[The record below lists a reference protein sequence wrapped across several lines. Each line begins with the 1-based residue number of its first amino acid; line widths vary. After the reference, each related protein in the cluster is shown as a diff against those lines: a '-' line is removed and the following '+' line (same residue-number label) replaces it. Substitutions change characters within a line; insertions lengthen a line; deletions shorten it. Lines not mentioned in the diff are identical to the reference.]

1 MPMIEF
7 TYSAGSIDESARAE
21 LLEELS
27 TALLAAEGA
36 PDTEFFR
43 SITWTYAHELPAGTP
58 AVGGRPGGEP
68 RFRIDFTVP
77 EGALREERKAK
88 LVSRTY
94 EAVARA
100 AGLGEAQALHVWSL
114 IHEVPDGN
122 WGAGGQVIRFAQLRD
137 IAGAEREQA
146 SAGATAG

>member
-7 TYSAGSIDESARAE
+7 TYPAGSIDEATR
-21 LLEELS
+21 EELIEELA
-27 TALLAAEGA
+27 TTLLRAEGA

-43 SITWTYAHELPAGTP
+43 SITWAYAHEVPAGAL

-77 EGALREERKAK
+77 EGALVEDRKAT
-88 LVSRTY
+88 LVAESHA
-94 EAVARA
+94 AVARA
-100 AGLGEAQALHVWSL
+100 AGLGEAEMLHVWSL

-137 IAGAEREQA
+137 LALAQREEARAG
-146 SAGATAG
+146 TAG